1 MEIYVSTCGND
12 RWSGRLPEP
21 NTAGTDGPLATIAR
35 ARDVVREL
43 RGAGRLPAWRT
54 VHPLADFPITVYVR
68 GGRYHISEPIV
79 FAPQDSAPVTYAAY
93 RDEKPIIDG
102 GAPITGWRV
111 QKKSDG
117 QFWVADIPE
126 VADGRWYF
134 RQLFVNGER
143 RQRARLPKE
152 GFYQIQEM
160 LHTDS
165 EDTTIRISPGE
176 MEEWK
181 DLGDVELVALHV
193 WIEERMPLVSFDASA
208 NTVELSRPRRN
219 MWESLVGGLQE
230 ARYYV
235 ENVYEALTE
244 PGEWFL
250 DRTTGTLYYIP
261 MPGEEPESVEV
272 FAPAA
277 RQLLRLDGQP
287 DEGEYVEF
295 LRFQGLTFQH
305 TDWEYPAFVAN
316 QAAHNVP
323 GAIAMK
329 GARYCSL
336 EECTI
341 EHVGGYGVELLDGC
355 LADAVVGCEIRD
367 TGAGAVKLNG
377 SDAEG
382 PRLRRTGNNKITD
395 NHLHGGGRV
404 FHSAVGILSMHSFG
418 NDISHNDI
426 HDFYYTGIS
435 CGWIWGYE
443 DNVSKD
449 NRIEKNHIHHI
460 GHGRFVMNDMGGIYL
475 LGVQPGTVVR
485 GNLIHDV
492 AKHTYGGWGIYPDEG
507 SSHMLIENNITYET
521 QTPGFFQHYGRE
533 NIVRNNIFAFGREGQ
548 VGLGRADEHNAFTF
562 TRNIVVAESEGL
574 FLDDYAA
581 PLDPPN
587 FISDFNLFW
596 NVAGKEFV
604 SGKQERNESGE
615 EIFISRITMARWKE
629 LGQDRN
635 SMIAA
640 PRFRD
645 LENHDF
651 TLMEDSP
658 AFALGFKPIDM
669 SDVGPRP
676 KADRK

>member
-1 MEIYVSTCGND
+1 MDLYVSTRGND

-21 NTAGTDGPLATIAR
+21 NAAGTDGPLATITR

-43 RGAGRLPAWRT
+43 RSAGRLPAWRT
-54 VHPLADFPITVYVR
+54 VHPPADFPITVWVR
-68 GGRYHISEPIV
+68 GGRYPISEPIL
-79 FAPQDSAPVTYAAY
+79 FGPEDSAPVTYAAY
-93 RDEKPIIDG
+93 RDEMPIIDG
-102 GAPITGWRV
+102 GRRIGGWRV
-111 QKKSDG
+111 GKKGEVDI
-117 QFWVADIPE
+117 WVTDLPK
-126 VADGRWYF
+126 VAEGKWYF
-134 RQLFVNGER
+134 RQLFANGER
-143 RQRARLPKE
+143 RPRARLPKE
-152 GFYQIQEM
+152 GFYQIQDM
-160 LHTDS
+160 VDTDS
-165 EDTTIRISPGE
+165 ECTTVSCGVGE
-176 MEEWK
+176 VERWTN
-181 DLGDVELVALHV
+181 LSDVELVALHV
-193 WIEERMPLVSFDASA
+193 WIEERLPILSLDEETG
-208 NTVELSRPRRN
+208 TVKLCRPRRN
-219 MWESLVGGLQE
+219 MWETLVGGLRE
-230 ARYYV
+230 ARYCV
-235 ENVYEALTE
+235 ENVFEALSE
-244 PGEWFL
+244 PGEWYL
-250 DRTTGTLYYIP
+250 DRTTGRLYYIP
-261 MPGEEPESVEV
+261 RHGEDIDTVEV

-277 RQLLRLDGQP
+277 SQLVRLDGKP
-287 DEGEYVEF
+287 DDSEYVEF
-295 LRFQGLTFQH
+295 LRFEGLTFQH
-305 TDWEYPAFVAN
+305 ADWEPQPFVPN

-323 GAIAMK
+323 GAIHME
-329 GARYCSL
+329 GARYCTV
-336 EECTI
+336 EDCTI
-341 EHVGGYGVELLDGC
+341 EHVGGYGVELADGC
-355 LADAVVGCEIRD
+355 TANSIVGCEISD

-377 SDAEG
+377 ADAEG
-382 PRLRRTGNNKITD
+382 PRLRRTGNNTITD
-395 NHLHGGGRV
+395 NHLHRGGRI

-418 NDISHNDI
+418 NDISHNHI

-449 NRIEKNHIHHI
+449 NRIEKNHIHDI
-460 GHGRFVMNDMGGIYL
+460 GYGRFVLNDMGGIYL

-507 SSHMLIENNITYET
+507 SSHLLVENNITYNT

-533 NIVRNNIFAFGREGQ
+533 NVVRNNILAFGREGQ

-615 EIFISRITMARWKE
+615 EVFISRITMGRWRE

-635 SMIAA
+635 SVIAD

-645 LENHDF
+645 LENRDF

-676 KADRK
+676 KGAR